1 MTSWMKWKKIGL
13 RHNFA
18 IGNINNTFATLF
30 ESDFQDSEYFT
41 SFLSGDVS

>member
-1 MTSWMKWKKIGL
+1 MTPWMKWKKIGV

-18 IGNINNTFATLF
+18 IGNINTFATLF

-41 SFLSGDVS
+41 SFLAGDVS